1 MRKWILLSFASMS
14 LASCVTSKKYNE
26 LDALSDKYLSEKRRC
41 EDDLEDCNG
50 KLEDCLKSKTALEKD
65 KANLEQKVSE
75 LELSGKQLKSELEKY
90 KEMNQALNEAKSAL
104 LNEAS
109 NNQNKLMQELKDK
122 EKALD
127 KISAEQKEMDA
138 LLKARQAEMDLL
150 QADLEEKSK
159 KIAELEARLAAKDEA
174 LSKLKETIKA
184 ALSGFS
190 SDEIQVQEKD
200 GKLYVSLSEKLLFK
214 SGSFTVDE
222 KGKEALISLGKVLQ
236 TQEDFDIL
244 VEGHTDNV
252 PYSGT
257 GQLLDNWDLSV
268 KRATSVVRILTIQGG
283 LSQEKIAASGRGE
296 FVPVSENETK
306 EGKAKNRRTEIVLSP
321 KLDKILNLLNKE

>member
-1 MRKWILLSFASMS
+1 MKNWILLGFASMA

-41 EDDLEDCNG
+41 EDDLNDCNG
-50 KLEDCLKSKTALEKD
+50 KLEDCLKSKNALEKD

-75 LELSGKQLKSELEKY
+75 LELSGKQLKSELDKY

-127 KISAEQKEMDA
+127 KISAEQKAMDA

-150 QADLEEKSK
+150 QADLDEKSK
-159 KIAELEARLAAKDEA
+159 RIADLEARLAAKDEA

-190 SDEIQVQEKD
+190 SEEIQVTEKD

-214 SGSFTVDE
+214 SGSFAVDE
-222 KGKEALISLGKVLQ
+222 KGKEALISLAKVLQ

-268 KRATSVVRILTIQGG
+268 KRATSVVRILTLQGG
-283 LSQEKIAASGRGE
+283 LSSEKLAASGRSE
-296 FVPVSENETK
+296 FIPISENDTK